1 MEIVETFLANIKHD
15 VGLWVMVAFTCAVL
29 AWAAALI
36 DLWTGIEAARANKE
50 PISSHALRRTVAK
63 VIDYLRVMLFCALI
77 DTLGLFFSWY
87 VLPYFVIVCT
97 LGVLLIEGRSVLEN
111 SRKKKS
117 HAADIL
123 DAVEGIIKAAT
134 EKDAEKI
141 IEQLRKE
148 GHPGKGNR
156 K

>member
-1 MEIVETFLANIKHD
+1 MMMIETFLANIKHD
-15 VGLWVMVAFTCAVL
+15 VGLWVMVAFMCAVL
-29 AWAAALI
+29 IFAAALI

-87 VLPYFVIVCT
+87 VLPYFVIICT

-117 HAADIL
+117 HAAEIL
-123 DAVEGIIKAAT
+123 DAVEDIIQAAT
-134 EKDAEKI
+134 RQDAEKI
-141 IEQLRKE
+141 IEQLRKKE
-148 GHPGKGNR
+148 EK